1 MTFYRISILAGRYN
15 RDLTRE
21 EIEKCRKD
29 TLVFD
34 GDNCVGTALDFLL
47 KFKGEPRKFIN
58 KKIIEDNLQLHA
70 HNGSGFDTWVL

>member
-1 MTFYRISILAGRYN
+1 MTFYRLSKLAGRYN
-15 RDLTRE
+15 LDLTRK

-34 GDNCVGTALDFLL
+34 GDNCVGTALDFFL
-47 KFKGEPRKFIN
+47 KFKGEPCKFFNN
-58 KKIIEDNLQLHA
+58 KTVGDNLQLHA